1 MTALLPDE
9 RHFRTVA
16 GAIRDGDVVPV
27 LGAGANLCD
36 RKSGDGWTRGK
47 TLPNGSE
54 LSLWLA
60 SHFGTIVDDPRDLLR
75 VASAVALARGP
86 EVLYRELHA
95 VFARNGANSYEPTTL
110 HDFLARLPKLR
121 QEHGLPARPQL
132 IVSTNYDDLL
142 ERAFAREGVPFDL
155 VYYLAQGELG
165 TGKDLGRFVHI
176 SDAQRRTVIR
186 APRSYLDVAPDE
198 RTVIL
203 KIHGSVRPAAE
214 EDSWVISEEHYIE
227 YLTHTNLSQLF
238 PAGLLPKLLKSNLLF
253 LGYAMNDW
261 NLRVILH
268 RICAARNSN
277 WPAWAIQ
284 LHADDLDRELW
295 DEKHVD
301 IHCVPLS
308 DYVIEL
314 SSCLQTMIE
323 R

>member
-1 MTALLPDE
+1 VLPDE
-9 RHFRTVA
+9 RHFKTVA

-36 RKSGDGWTRGK
+36 RKLGDGWARGK

-86 EVLYRELHA
+86 EVLHRELHA
-95 VFARNGANSYEPTTL
+95 IFAPDYEPTTL
-110 HDFLARLPKLR
+110 HGFLARLPKLR
-121 QEHGLPARPQL
+121 EEHGLPAQPQL

-142 ERAFAREGVPFDL
+142 EQAFIREGVPFDL

-165 TGKDLGRFVHI
+165 TGKDLGRFVHV
-176 SDAQRRTVIR
+176 SARERTVIR
-186 APRSYLDVAPDE
+186 APRSYLDVAPNE

-214 EDSWVISEEHYIE
+214 EDSWVISEDDYVE
-227 YLTHTNLSQLF
+227 YLTRTNLSQLF
-238 PAGLLPKLLKSNLLF
+238 PAGVLPKLLKSNLLF

-268 RICAARNSN
+268 RICTARNSN

-284 LHADDLDRELW
+284 LHADDLDKELW
-295 DEKHVD
+295 DEKNVD
-301 IHCVPLS
+301 IYCVPLS
-308 DYVIEL
+308 DYVTEL
-314 SSCLQTMIE
+314 SACLQTMIE
-323 R
+323 C